1 MLFLMSRKATKGVAK
16 LKKSTLLKKLILET
30 GKTEEQVKQ
39 TLSHIHLQ
47 LFGLSGESGKF
58 GSAKIPLEYNDLFLF
73 NSPAKDAQPA
83 TYELLESYVK
93 SFRRYFAN
101 PEEESIKNLYL
112 WSPEKGNGKTSTAAA
127 LLNEYMFTAWKASVK
142 LKATIPQ
149 PPAYFLD
156 VNSLQTLYNRF
167 TRQGVSYDVTE
178 EASRKYYA
186 EMDVAKA
193 APMLVADDIGVRSA
207 TEAFRADLHEIINYR
222 MVKGLPT
229 IYTSN
234 LPLVDMEQVFDERLY
249 DRMRD
254 KTVMIRFEG
263 DSKRGV
269 KNKSIKE
276 AK

>member
-1 MLFLMSRKATKGVAK
+1 M
-16 LKKSTLLKKLILET
+16 KKSTLLKKLVLET
-30 GKTEEQVKQ
+30 GKSEEQVKQ

-73 NSPAKDAQPA
+73 NSPAAINQGTIYKH
-83 TYELLESYVK
+83 LESYVK
-93 SFRRYFAN
+93 SFRRYFTN

-142 LKATIPQ
+142 FKQTMAQ

-178 EASRKYYA
+178 EASRRYYA
-186 EMDVAKA
+186 EMDIAKA

-234 LPLVDMEQVFDERLY
+234 LPLADMEQVFDERLY

-254 KTVMIRFEG
+254 KTVVMKFEG

-269 KNKSIKE
+269 KNKSTKE

>member
-1 MLFLMSRKATKGVAK
+1 M
-16 LKKSTLLKKLILET
+16 KKSTLLKRLAIET
-30 GKTEEQVKQ
+30 GKAESEIIPTI
-39 TLSHIHLQ
+39 SHIYLQ

-73 NSPAKDAQPA
+73 NSPAKDAQEA
-83 TYELLESYVK
+83 TYKVLERYIK
-93 SFRRYFAN
+93 TFREYFLN
-101 PEEESIKNLYL
+101 PDEHGIKNLYL

-127 LLNEYMFTAWKASVK
+127 VLNEFMLISWKASVK

-167 TRQGVSYDVTE
+167 TRQGVAQEVTE
-178 EASRKYYA
+178 EASKKYYA
-186 EMDVAKA
+186 EMDVAKN

-222 MVKGLPT
+222 LVKGLPT

-234 LPLVDMEQVFDERLY
+234 VPLVDMEQVFDERLY

-269 KNKSIKE
+269 KNKSTKE

>member
-1 MLFLMSRKATKGVAK
+1 M
-16 LKKSTLLKKLILET
+16 KKSTLLKRLAIET
-30 GKTEEQVKQ
+30 GKAESEIIPTI
-39 TLSHIHLQ
+39 SHIYLQ

-73 NSPAKDAQPA
+73 NSPAKDAQEA
-83 TYELLESYVK
+83 TYKVLERYIK
-93 SFRRYFAN
+93 TFREYFLN
-101 PEEESIKNLYL
+101 PDEHGIKNLYL

-127 LLNEYMFTAWKASVK
+127 VLNEFMLISWKASVK

-167 TRQGVSYDVTE
+167 TRQGVAQEVTE

-186 EMDVAKA
+186 EMDVAKN

-222 MVKGLPT
+222 LIKGLPT

-234 LPLVDMEQVFDERLY
+234 VPLDGMEQVFDERLY

-254 KTVMIRFEG
+254 KTVVLQFKG
-263 DSKRGV
+263 ASQRGA
-269 KNKSIKE
+269 KNKSTKE
-276 AK
+276 KV